1 MLASSP
7 EGHALT
13 AALSLPTATPP
24 PANRPQPYR
33 WTVTGYHAVR
43 EQLTKLGKKTR
54 LIDGV
59 ILEMPMSDPIHDL
72 GVLLAD
78 YLFKALFAVG
88 YVVRVQLPLPLDIN
102 TDPEPDLAV
111 LVGDVR
117 THTRSPQN
125 AVLVLEVANSSL
137 DDDLGYMAELYAAAG
152 VPDYWVTDMQGGRVF
167 VHRQP
172 IPDPSTK
179 YGHRYAQV
187 TILTRGQSLAPLA
200 LPGRPVAAE
209 ELLP

>member
-1 MLASSP
+1 M
-7 EGHALT
+7 T
-13 AALSLPTATPP
+13 VAAPSHPTTTPLPAGRS
-24 PANRPQPYR
+24 RPLR
-33 WTVTGYHAVR
+33 WTVEEYHAVR
-43 EQLTKLGKKTR
+43 ERFTKRGLKTR

-59 ILEMPMSDPIHDL
+59 ILEMPMSDPVHDL

-78 YLFKALFAVG
+78 YLFKAIFAVG
-88 YVVRVQLPLPLDIN
+88 HVVRVQLPLNIN

-117 THTRSPQN
+117 THQRSPRN

-137 DDDLGYMAELYAAAG
+137 DEDLGYMAELYAAAG
-152 VPDYWVTDMQGGRVF
+152 IPDYWVTDMPGGRVI

-172 IPDPSTK
+172 VPDAAAK
-179 YGHRYAQV
+179 YGHRYAAV
-187 TILTRGQSLAPLA
+187 TVLARGQSLAPLG
-200 LPGRPVAAE
+200 LPGRPVAAD

>member
-7 EGHALT
+7 ECQAVTGAP
-13 AALSLPTATPP
+13 SLPTAPPP

-33 WTVTGYHAVR
+33 WTVTAYHAVR
-43 EQLTKLGKKTR
+43 ERLTKLGKRTR

-59 ILEMPMSDPIHDL
+59 ILEMPMSDPIHDA
-72 GVLLAD
+72 GVLLAQ
-78 YLFKALFAVG
+78 YLFMSLFQTG
-88 YVVRVQLPLPLDIN
+88 HVVRVQLPLPLNIN

-137 DDDLGYMAELYAAAG
+137 DDDLGYTAELYAAAG
-152 VPDYWVTDMQGGRVF
+152 VPDYWVTDVQGGQLF

-172 IPDPSTK
+172 VADATAK
-179 YGHRYAQV
+179 YGHRYAAV
-187 TILTRGQSLAPLA
+187 TVLTRGQSLAPLA
-200 LPGRPVAAE
+200 LPGRPVAAD